1 MNDRN
6 DVIVEFFGM
15 PRFRAGR
22 GELRVAAGSIA
33 EVLAQVEHACPG
45 LAGMVR
51 ADGRLAPHYL
61 LSRDGQ
67 RFVTNVT
74 EEIGAGERLLL
85 LSADAGG

>member
-1 MNDRN
+1 MSDRN

-22 GELRVAAGSIA
+22 GELRVAAGSVA
-33 EVLAQVEHACPG
+33 VVLAQVEHACPG
-45 LAGMVR
+45 LVGMVR

-67 RFVTNVT
+67 RFVTDVT
-74 EEIGAGERLLL
+74 EQIGAGERLLL